1 MSKYRN
7 NPRIRN
13 LLLLLLLINLVSLP
27 CRVNADTGSEQTVRV
42 GYYQRTDFQEGSS
55 DETPKSGYGYE
66 YLQQVA
72 AYTGWNYEYV
82 YGDWEELYQELTDG
96 EIDSSPG
103 GA

>member
-42 GYYQRTDFQEGSS
+42 GYYQRTDFQE
-55 DETPKSGYGYE
+55 
-66 YLQQVA
+66 
-72 AYTGWNYEYV
+72 
-82 YGDWEELYQELTDG
+82 LTDG